1 MGLAEGPSL
10 LGSAG
15 GPCACLPAC
24 LRACCGSAVQGKLI
38 LTIPWSVVQGI
49 LAENRKVASE
59 RRLAGAAYQGAR
71 RACGRRGP
79 AAGAG

>member
-1 MGLAEGPSL
+1 M
-10 LGSAG
+10 
-15 GPCACLPAC
+15 
-24 LRACCGSAVQGKLI
+24 QGKLI

-71 RACGRRGP
+71 RACGRLSLIHI
-79 AAGAG
+79 